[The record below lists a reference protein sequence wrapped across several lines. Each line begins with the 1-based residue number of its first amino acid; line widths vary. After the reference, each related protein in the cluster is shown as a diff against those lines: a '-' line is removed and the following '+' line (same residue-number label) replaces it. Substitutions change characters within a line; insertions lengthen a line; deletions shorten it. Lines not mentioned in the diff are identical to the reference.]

1 MFYLEERIK
10 RILDELKEDIFKC
23 QVPVR
28 EYKYKMTDE
37 KGLEN
42 LSLNDLEWDTF
53 TDDQTWGGHRV
64 YYWFITEVEIP
75 EAFNGECVTYELA
88 TGKEGEW
95 DATNPQF
102 RIFINGTIKQ
112 GLDVNHRSVILT
124 ENAKTGEKFRI
135 SLMAYTGDENFYLLL
150 KSSISVLERKTEKLY
165 YDLMVPYDVAVLLE
179 KDDKN
184 RIDIIN
190 CLNDTINILDLRLP
204 FSAEFYESIDRAQK
218 FITTEFYEKRC
229 GKSEAEVWCVG
240 HTHIDVAWLWT
251 LAITRDKAFRSFSTV
266 LDLMKQYPE
275 YIFMSSQP
283 QLYKFVK
290 EQSPE
295 LFNEIRER
303 VKEGRWEPEGG
314 MFLEADCN
322 IASGES
328 LVRQI
333 MFGKR
338 FFKEEFNVDNKILW
352 LPDVFGYSAALPQIL
367 KKSGIPY
374 FMTIKI
380 SWNEYNKLPYDTF
393 MWRGIDGSEVLT
405 HFIPAKDYE
414 KEPQKHMTT
423 YNGYINASQ
432 VKGAWQRYQQK
443 YLNDKVLMAFGYGDG
458 GGGPTKEMLENQR
471 RLAKGIPG
479 CPKTVMTTAGKFFN
493 KLESEVKD
501 NRFLPTWCGELYLE
515 YHRGTYTTMARN
527 KKFNRKSEFMFQ
539 NAELFS
545 SIDKA
550 LTGEEYPQTDLNKA
564 WEVILRNQFHDILP
578 GSAIKEVYE
587 DSKAEYEKILESG
600 GKVIDSKCAQITAN
614 IDCESESVVV
624 FNPLSFEC
632 SDIVSFE
639 IPDGYDN
646 PVIVDTDEN
655 GEEFILPCQKIDCGK
670 AVFIAQNVP
679 AKGYKTYAIKDTA
692 AQEEN
697 CGIIVSTKGF
707 ANKFFDVQMDEKGL
721 FVSIYD
727 KLANRQ
733 VLRSGEKGNAITAYE
748 DKPFEYDAW
757 NINIYYKEKYWPVDN
772 VEAIEVTER
781 GPVRSCIKITRKF
794 LNSTIVQSIY
804 IYNDLPRIDV
814 KNNIDW
820 KDKQI
825 LLRASFPVDIHSD
838 EATFDIQYGNV
849 KRPTHFNTSWDMA
862 RFEVCAHKWVDFS
875 EDDYGVSLMNDCKY
889 GYDIHDGVM
898 SISML
903 KSPVYP
909 NPDADKE
916 QHEFVYSIYPH
927 RGDWKAA
934 GTVKEAYIINNPM
947 AAFMKPAQKGSLPKS
962 YSFVNCDAENVVIEV
977 VKKAE
982 DSDDIIIRMYECYNR
997 RTEATVCCAVN
1008 VSEVKE
1014 CDLLEN
1020 EISSLNTTDNK
1031 FIFEIMPYEI
1041 KTFKIKY
1048 K

>member
-1 MFYLEERIK
+1 
-10 RILDELKEDIFKC
+10 
-23 QVPVR
+23 
-28 EYKYKMTDE
+28 
-37 KGLEN
+37 
-42 LSLNDLEWDTF
+42 
-53 TDDQTWGGHRV
+53 
-64 YYWFITEVEIP
+64 
-75 EAFNGECVTYELA
+75 
-88 TGKEGEW
+88 
-95 DATNPQF
+95 
-102 RIFINGTIKQ
+102 
-112 GLDVNHRSVILT
+112 
-124 ENAKTGEKFRI
+124 
-135 SLMAYTGDENFYLLL
+135 
-150 KSSISVLERKTEKLY
+150 
-165 YDLMVPYDVAVLLE
+165 
-179 KDDKN
+179 
-184 RIDIIN
+184 
-190 CLNDTINILDLRLP
+190 
-204 FSAEFYESIDRAQK
+204 
-218 FITTEFYEKRC
+218 
-229 GKSEAEVWCVG
+229 
-240 HTHIDVAWLWT
+240 
-251 LAITRDKAFRSFSTV
+251 
-266 LDLMKQYPE
+266 
-275 YIFMSSQP
+275 
-283 QLYKFVK
+283 
-290 EQSPE
+290 
-295 LFNEIRER
+295 
-303 VKEGRWEPEGG
+303 

-374 FMTIKI
+374 FMTTKI

-393 MWRGIDGSEVLT
+393 MWKGIDGSKVLT

-443 YLNDKVLMAFGYGDG
+443 YLNNKVLMAFGYGDG

-479 CPKTVMTTAGKFFN
+479 SPKTVMSTAGRFFE
-493 KLESEVKD
+493 KLDSEVKD
-501 NRFLPTWCGELYLE
+501 NRFLPNWSGELYLE

-545 SIDKA
+545 SMDKI
-550 LTGEEYPQTDLNKA
+550 LTGSHYPKSEINSA

-578 GSAIKEVYE
+578 GSSIKEVYE
-587 DSKAEYEKILESG
+587 DSKAEYEKILQSG
-600 GKVIDSKCAQITAN
+600 GQLIDSSCQQITAN
-614 IDCESESVVV
+614 INCESESVVV
-624 FNPLSFEC
+624 FNPLGFVC
-632 SDIVSFE
+632 SDIVSFKIPEGYNNPAIIDLDEAYKE
-639 IPDGYDN
+639 I
-646 PVIVDTDEN
+646 
-655 GEEFILPCQKIDCGK
+655 ILPCQKIADGK
-670 AVFIAQNVP
+670 AVFIAGNVP
-679 AKGYKTYAIKDTA
+679 AKGYKTFVLRNAA
-692 AQEEN
+692 AQEGN
-697 CGIIVSTKGF
+697 FDMTISTQGF
-707 ANKFFDVQMDEKGL
+707 TNKFFDVQLDEKGL
-721 FVSIYD
+721 FTYIFD
-727 KLANRQ
+727 KLAGRQ
-733 VLRSGEKGNAITAYE
+733 VLRSGEKGNVITAYE

-772 VEAIEVTER
+772 VESIKVIEK

-820 KDKQI
+820 KEKQI
-825 LLRASFPVDIHSD
+825 LLRTSFPIDIHSE

-862 RFEVCAHKWVDFS
+862 RFEVCTHKWADFS
-875 EDDYGVSLMNDCKY
+875 EDDYGVSLINDCKY

-898 SISML
+898 GMSLL
-903 KSPVYP
+903 KSAIYP

-916 QHEFVYSIYPH
+916 KHEFLYSIYPH
-927 RGDWKAA
+927 KGDWKTA
-934 GTVKEAYIINNPM
+934 GTVREAYVINNPM
-947 AAFMKPAQKGSLPKS
+947 MAFTKSAENGSLSKS

-982 DSDDIIIRMYECYNR
+982 DSDDTILRMYECYNR
-997 RTEATVCCAVN
+997 RTKATVCCGAN
-1008 VSEVKE
+1008 ILEVKE

-1020 EISSLNTTDNK
+1020 EIGSLNTTDNK
-1031 FIFEIMPYEI
+1031 FTFEIMPYEI

-1048 K
+1048 KQL